1 MSQKITNRPQRKP
14 DAGRGKSVREL
25 VRIVNTWRDQ
35 WNPLRGLV
43 AARAVQLIEAAEAGD
58 YADLELTLRK
68 VERRYPVLKALIARR
83 LSAVEALD
91 WDIRIMSPLPPGL
104 TEKQARAQ
112 QKFLRARY
120 DLVNNLPEA
129 IGFLTLAEVRGFSVC
144 QIHETEDGRL
154 EFHWLPQWCFSREG
168 QFGDWYWNERSQA
181 GLGVGACAAVL
192 GEDNRIGGGLPRDSF
207 IIREVD
213 TPLYEIALFAFLN
226 WSLARKDHAAF
237 VEIFGLPNCIVE
249 MPPDI
254 PPGREPEFREAA
266 EKVAESISGA
276 VPAGAK
282 PHFPTATI
290 RTNGPF
296 AEFAEIQ
303 ERDLVLAGTGGLLT
317 MLTTP
322 TGIGQG
328 ASAEHG
334 EAFRT
339 IARADARKIS
349 AVLQSD
355 FDRVALARRFP
366 GQPAGV
372 YFELAAKDETDIT
385 AFVHQVNILRQAGF
399 SVDKE
404 EVEERTGYKIAGDQ
418 AIEAHED
425 RVLKR
430 QIAYARWKKAF
441 EAGET
446 NEPAPDFDAAG
457 AADAAPDDLKN
468 RDDKEDG
475 RWVTIDGRP
484 VFIRKGQSV
493 EAAIDKREEKNKD
506 KAEAKDAPKPTDAP
520 QPPEEPAKPMTL
532 WEVMDLL
539 KATQHPKL
547 TDAEKEAAAIYQ
559 EERHFRIINQ
569 HLRADPDGPL
579 PRMYQ
584 ECIDNM
590 KAACEK
596 CELPQDIEIYRGAS
610 YRAFNLDAAAVNK
623 MNIKLL
629 EGRTLQDKGFVSCSI
644 KEEMGAQFSRGVL
657 VKIRGRK
664 GQKALFTN
672 GINPSYRVEAEMT
685 LPPGSRFVVRKA
697 KWGTVKQVKTLI
709 LELDYV

>member
-68 VERRYPVLKALIARR
+68 VERRYPVLNALIARR

-296 AEFAEIQ
+296 AEFAEAQ
-303 ERDLVLAGTGGLLT
+303 SRDLVLAGTGGLLT

-404 EVEERTGYKIAGDQ
+404 EVEERTGYKIMSEPQ
-418 AIEAHED
+418 KED
-425 RVLKR
+425 RSYRWCWDEGDIISVDDEPTPPTEKPGPVKNRAPELTPRQILAAAVTRDLSPFRARLERILTIQSPDVLKTKL
-430 QIAYARWKKAF
+430 QQF
-441 EAGET
+441 
-446 NEPAPDFDAAG
+446 
-457 AADAAPDDLKN
+457 L
-468 RDDKEDG
+468 
-475 RWVTIDGRP
+475 
-484 VFIRKGQSV
+484 
-493 EAAIDKREEKNKD
+493 
-506 KAEAKDAPKPTDAP
+506 AELP
-520 QPPEEPAKPMTL
+520 Q
-532 WEVMDLL
+532 LL
-539 KATQHPKL
+539 KDL
-547 TDAEKEAAAIYQ
+547 E
-559 EERHFRIINQ
+559 
-569 HLRADPDGPL
+569 ADPDTARAL
-579 PRMYQ
+579 
-584 ECIDNM
+584 E
-590 KAACEK
+590 
-596 CELPQDIEIYRGAS
+596 ELLAP
-610 YRAFNLDAAAVNK
+610 AV
-623 MNIKLL
+623 
-629 EGRTLQDKGFVSCSI
+629 
-644 KEEMGAQFSRGVL
+644 AQ
-657 VKIRGRK
+657 
-664 GQKALFTN
+664 T
-672 GINPSYRVEAEMT
+672 INPS
-685 LPPGSRFVVRKA
+685 
-697 KWGTVKQVKTLI
+697 
-709 LELDYV
+709 